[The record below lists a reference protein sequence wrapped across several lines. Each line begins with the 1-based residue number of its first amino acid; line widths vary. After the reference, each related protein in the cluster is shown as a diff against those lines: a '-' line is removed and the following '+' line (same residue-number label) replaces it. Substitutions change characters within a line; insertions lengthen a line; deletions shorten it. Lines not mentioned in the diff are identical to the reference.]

1 MPAILLDV
9 SGQIDLF
16 IRTGDMAR
24 QIFKNEETLKWNVL

>member
-24 QIFKNEETLKWNVL
+24 QIFKNGKETLK